1 MTDTQV
7 WLAIASMAVTA
18 FFFRAVFFLVHDR
31 VRLAPWLVRALDY
44 VPPAVMAALVIP
56 ELVGFEADR
65 SLPDARLLAG
75 VIAFAAAWF
84 SRNLLVTVAVG
95 MLALWGLAALGLQ

>member
-1 MTDTQV
+1 MSDVQV
-7 WLAIASMAVTA
+7 WLAIFLMAVTA

-31 VRLAPWLVRALDY
+31 VRLAPWLVRALDH

-56 ELVGFEADR
+56 ELISFDAAR

-75 VIAFAAAWF
+75 AVAFAAAWF

-95 MLALWGLAALGLQ
+95 MLALWGLLALGFQ

>member
-1 MTDTQV
+1 MTDVQV
-7 WLAIASMAVTA
+7 WLAIASMAATA
-18 FFFRAVFFLVHDR
+18 FFFRAIFFLVHDR
-31 VRLAPWLVRALDY
+31 VRLAPWLLQALDY

-56 ELVGFEADR
+56 ELISFETDR

-75 VIAFAAAWF
+75 AVAFAAAWF

-95 MLALWGLAALGLQ
+95 MLALWGLLALGVQ